1 MYDEMIDSREGWTE
15 AEEMEYNEY
24 LMELERA
31 EYERDLILEQQE
43 LEDFDEAD
51 EAYGY
56 FGGDEYVWDC
66 DFGWDG

>member
-1 MYDEMIDSREGWTE
+1 MYDEVIDSREGWTE

-43 LEDFDEAD
+43 LEDFDETD

-56 FGGDEYVWDC
+56 YAEDNGDWGMYE
-66 DFGWDG
+66 